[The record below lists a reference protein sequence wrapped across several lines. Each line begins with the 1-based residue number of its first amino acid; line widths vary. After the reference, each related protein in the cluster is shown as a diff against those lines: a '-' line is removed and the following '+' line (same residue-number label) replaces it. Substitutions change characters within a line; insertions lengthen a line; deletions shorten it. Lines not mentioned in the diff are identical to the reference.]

1 MDYTI
6 SMKKQKQLYLGFNM
20 TKIYMKAN
28 ITIDSE
34 SDFMKLVNSLHNMKG
49 VILGEYSLNKI
60 KMDGSKK

>member
-6 SMKKQKQLYLGFNM
+6 SMKKQKQIYLGFNM

-28 ITIDSE
+28 ITIDSV
-34 SDFMKLVNSLHNMKG
+34 SDFMKLINSLHNMKG